1 MHHDLAVIVRGGAQE
16 KSKFYPMRR
25 PPLFMAGIDSAMISK
40 IARNISASGSN
51 VYYMHVACNY
61 VIFFDPEYDDG
72 AIGPGSSAGS
82 APRARRALPAL
93 VLALGSP

>member
-1 MHHDLAVIVRGGAQE
+1 
-16 KSKFYPMRR
+16 
-25 PPLFMAGIDSAMISK
+25 MISK
-40 IARNISASGSN
+40 IARNISAPESN
-51 VYYMHVACNY
+51 VHHMHDACNY

-93 VLALGSP
+93 LLALDSAQSPSGPQLAEEVADLAAWRVMSAPMAARTAYRA

>member
-1 MHHDLAVIVRGGAQE
+1 
-16 KSKFYPMRR
+16 
-25 PPLFMAGIDSAMISK
+25 MAGIDSAMISK
-40 IARNISASGSN
+40 VARNTSAPESN
-51 VYYMHVACNY
+51 VHYMYHACNY
-61 VIFFDPEYDDG
+61 VIFFDPEYHDG

>member
-1 MHHDLAVIVRGGAQE
+1 
-16 KSKFYPMRR
+16 
-25 PPLFMAGIDSAMISK
+25 MAGIDSAMISK

-51 VYYMHVACNY
+51 VYYMHDACNY
-61 VIFFDPEYDDG
+61 VIFFDPESYDG

-93 VLALGSP
+93 LLALDSA

>member
-1 MHHDLAVIVRGGAQE
+1 
-16 KSKFYPMRR
+16 
-25 PPLFMAGIDSAMISK
+25 MAGIDSAMISK

-51 VYYMHVACNY
+51 VYYMHDACNY

-93 VLALGSP
+93 FLALGSA